1 MEKVSSVN
9 SKISHRSL
17 QPRLDMENVL
27 PAQKSIKTK
36 IQIAEIAEIAHHR
49 QIIPKK
55 YSCIP
60 ITL

>member
-1 MEKVSSVN
+1 MEKLSSTLN

-17 QPRLDMENVL
+17 QPCLDMENVL

-36 IQIAEIAEIAHHR
+36 IQIAEIAHHR

>member
-1 MEKVSSVN
+1 
-9 SKISHRSL
+9 
-17 QPRLDMENVL
+17 MENVL
-27 PAQKSIKTK
+27 PAHKSIKTK
-36 IQIAEIAEIAHHR
+36 IQIVLIAEIAHHR

>member
-1 MEKVSSVN
+1 
-9 SKISHRSL
+9 
-17 QPRLDMENVL
+17 MENVL

-36 IQIAEIAEIAHHR
+36 IQIAEIAEIAEIAHHR